1 VRYSFVII
9 FKKVY
14 YFAIIN
20 GGAVMKRLV
29 LTFIFIIIAF
39 SASAAEKFIVFAA
52 ASVTDMMEEILK
64 DYNKKNGTEITGSY
78 AASGALAR
86 QIEQDAPAAVFISAD
101 PKWTDELESKNLI
114 DKASRKDYLGNI
126 LVLVAPLDS
135 KLTYDFKGKI
145 AALLKKGDKFAI
157 GDPEYVPAG
166 NYAKVSLTALG
177 QWADVEKSL
186 VMAENVRVV
195 LAFVARGEA
204 ALGAVYGSDASLSK
218 DVKVL
223 AEFPKGSYP
232 EVSYPIAM
240 VSKNK
245 TAEVEKFYKYLLSD
259 EVKPIIKKYGFS
271 AL

>member
-1 VRYSFVII
+1 
-9 FKKVY
+9 
-14 YFAIIN
+14 
-20 GGAVMKRLV
+20 MKRLF
-29 LTFIFIIIAF
+29 LTFLFIIIAF

-86 QIEQDAPAAVFISAD
+86 QIEQDAPAAIFISAD
-101 PKWTDELESKNLI
+101 PKWTDDLESKNFI

-135 KLTYDFKGKI
+135 KLAYDFKSGKI
-145 AALLKKGDKFAI
+145 AALLKKDDKFAI

-166 NYAKVSLTALG
+166 NYAKVSLTSLG

-232 EVSYPIAM
+232 EVSYPIAI

-259 EVKPIIKKYGFS
+259 EVKLIIKKYGFS